1 MKLRLARPALALAML
16 CPVAAWSQASLS
28 ITIGPPPLLVY
39 AQPQVPG
46 EGYIWTPG
54 YWSWSPADSD
64 YYWVPGTWVLAPS
77 PGMLWT
83 PGYWAFEGESYRWRG
98 GYWAD
103 HVGFYGG
110 LNYGYGYTGSG
121 YWGGRWQ
128 GGVFAYNRSVNNVNT
143 TIVHNVYN
151 TTVVN
156 NYNVTRVSF
165 NGGPKGTTARP
176 TPAELQVQA
185 SRHIEPT
192 PNQLQHEHTA
202 LATPTQRASVNH
214 GAPQVAATPKPAAF
228 TAPEVVH
235 ARSEPG
241 AARTAGDA
249 KVQQPAPIAAQ
260 RVVPQP
266 PRTEAHTSPQPAAAR
281 DNAAPRGAPPV
292 AHVAHNMQPLPVHEA
307 PAAEKPAAAHTEA
320 APRSEPMP
328 VPHAQPP
335 QSRAEPQPRAEP
347 APHAQPPQSRA
358 EPQPRAE
365 RPEASPRAEPRGQEK
380 PNEKPNGE

>member
-1 MKLRLARPALALAML
+1 MKLRLARPAFALAML
-16 CPVAAWSQASLS
+16 CPLAAWSQISLS
-28 ITIGPPPLLVY
+28 ITVGPPPLLIY
-39 AQPQVPG
+39 AQPEVPG

-64 YYWVPGTWVLAPS
+64 YYWIPGTWVLAPA

-83 PGYWAFEGESYRWRG
+83 PGYWAFQGENYRWQG

-110 LNYGYGYTGSG
+110 LNYGYGYTGYG
-121 YWGGRWQ
+121 YQGGRWQ
-128 GGVFAYNRSVNNVNT
+128 GGVFNYNRSVNNVNT

-165 NGGPKGTTARP
+165 NGGPKGSSARP

-192 PNQLQHEHTA
+192 PSQVQHEHTA

-214 GAPQVAATPKPAAF
+214 GVPQVAATPKPSALV
-228 TAPEVVH
+228 APEVGRARIDPAP
-235 ARSEPG
+235 ARS
-241 AARTAGDA
+241 TAES
-249 KVQQPAPIAAQ
+249 KVQPAPIAAQ
-260 RVVPQP
+260 RAVPAP
-266 PRTEAHTSPQPAAAR
+266 PRTEARSPTQPATPR
-281 DNAAPRGAPPV
+281 DNPAPRGEPPV
-292 AHVAHNMQPLPVHEA
+292 ARVVHTVPPAHEA
-307 PAAEKPAAAHTEA
+307 PAAERPAAARPEA
-320 APRSEPMP
+320 ASRQEQMP
-328 VPHAQPP
+328 VPRAQPP

-347 APHAQPPQSRA
+347 VPAQRAQPAQSRA

-365 RPEASPRAEPRGQEK
+365 RPEPSPRAEPRGKDQ
-380 PNEKPNGE
+380 PPGERKEN

>member
-1 MKLRLARPALALAML
+1 MARADLHGRVVDCSQAGFLQAMAVSCHSFIAMARLAEPLMNKGGALLTM
-16 CPVAAWSQASLS
+16 SYY
-28 ITIGPPPLLVY
+28 G
-39 AQPQVPG
+39 
-46 EGYIWTPG
+46 
-54 YWSWSPADSD
+54 ADK
-64 YYWVPGTWVLAPS
+64 
-77 PGMLWT
+77 
-83 PGYWAFEGESYRWRG
+83 
-98 GYWAD
+98 
-103 HVGFYGG
+103 
-110 LNYGYGYTGSG
+110 
-121 YWGGRWQ
+121 
-128 GGVFAYNRSVNNVNT
+128 
-143 TIVHNVYN
+143 
-151 TTVVN
+151 VVN

-214 GAPQVAATPKPAAF
+214 GVPQVAATPKPAAF

-249 KVQQPAPIAAQ
+249 RVPQPAPVAAQ
-260 RVVPQP
+260 RAVPQL

-281 DNAAPRGAPPV
+281 ENLPSRGEPPV
-292 AHVAHNMQPLPVHEA
+292 ARVAHNMQPLPVREA

-320 APRSEPMP
+320 A
-328 VPHAQPP
+328 
-335 QSRAEPQPRAEP
+335 PRAEP

-365 RPEASPRAEPRGQEK
+365 RPEPSPRAESRGQEK
-380 PNEKPNGE
+380 PNGER